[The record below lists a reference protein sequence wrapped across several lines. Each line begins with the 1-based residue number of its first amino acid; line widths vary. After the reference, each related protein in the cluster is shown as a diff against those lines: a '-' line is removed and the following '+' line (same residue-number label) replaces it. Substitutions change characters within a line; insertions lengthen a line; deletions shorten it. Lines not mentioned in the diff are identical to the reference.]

1 MSACL
6 RGLIQVMPS
15 LFDYWSLLRHG
26 RSDCVAPWL
35 AQRRGEA
42 LFSVSGSVLALH
54 VPSQQASGLGR
65 LVVDRRGDAAFITG
79 PGVCWEIPQLS
90 RVVDQVFET
99 ESGDLTFFVS
109 EPIGLQVSISVADS
123 RHLLAVLNDPSLI
136 GNEYWEVSMGLF
148 GKPKGSGEANFL
160 FPPGEAPPVGV
171 EVSMFLAKTALARTS
186 SSGIPSDDVYSYV
199 DASYAHV
206 LGVPESST
214 ILAWGDARIQ
224 TPQDSRPHDGTVVV
238 TADTMLAYWQP
249 GRTSLIHTFQGSH
262 SAVTSSQIDAGREIT
277 AVWSVG
283 EYANNDGKFLV
294 GDALVRLE
302 PKFGK
307 DGHAN
312 RRALTWFACL
322 RVFLDLV
329 PPAEGPG
336 SQPHPDSGF
345 GSGGTKL

>member
-1 MSACL
+1 M
-6 RGLIQVMPS
+6 R
-15 LFDYWSLLRHG
+15 RG
-26 RSDCVAPWL
+26 RSDSVAPWL
-35 AQRRGEA
+35 VQRRGEA

-54 VPSQQASGLGR
+54 VPSAQASGPGH
-65 LVVDRRGDAAFITG
+65 LVVDGRGDAAFVTE
-79 PGVCWEIPQLS
+79 PGVCWEIPHLG
-90 RVVDQVFET
+90 RVMDQVFET

-109 EPIGLQVSISVADS
+109 EPIGLHITVDAADS
-123 RHLLAVLNDPSLI
+123 RSLLAVLDDPSLV
-136 GNEYWEVSMGLF
+136 GGEDWEDSMGLF
-148 GKPKGSGEANFL
+148 GKSKGSGEPSLL
-160 FPPGEAPPVGV
+160 FPAGGAPPAGV
-171 EVSMFLAKTALARTS
+171 EVSAFLAETALSRTS
-186 SSGIPSDDVYSYV
+186 ASGIPSDDVYSFA
-199 DASYAHV
+199 DASYAYV

-224 TPQDSRPHDGTVVV
+224 TPQDSRAHDGTVVV

-249 GRTSLIHTFQGSH
+249 GRTSLIHTFQGNH
-262 SAVTSSQIDAGREIT
+262 SAVTSLQVDGDRAMT
-277 AVWSVG
+277 ALWSVA

-322 RVFLDLV
+322 CVLLDSG
-329 PPAEGPG
+329 PSDEGPN
-336 SQPHPDSGF
+336 SEPRPDGGF